1 MDKACA
7 KTAKNQ
13 GEKRGIMVALP
24 SFCEIPH

>member
-13 GEKRGIMVALP
+13 GVKRGVTVALP
-24 SFCEIPH
+24 SFFEIPH